1 MIKISALQRAGQM
14 MVWGTFGWS
23 LLVMIFA
30 LIPSYEIALGT
41 IVLVGILQ
49 TISLTNMTIM
59 RLNTS
64 SAQMR
69 GRIMGLR
76 ALAVAPH
83 FLGGILAGGVAE
95 HFGAPQ
101 AAMACGVIGMASTLG
116 VAPWVPKRDPRYGVA

>member
-1 MIKISALQRAGQM
+1 MIKLSTLQRAGQM

-23 LLVMIFA
+23 LLVLIFA
-30 LIPSYEIALGT
+30 FIPSYEIALGVI
-41 IVLVGILQ
+41 IVIGVLQ

-59 RLNTS
+59 LLNTS
-64 SAQMR
+64 SAEMR

-101 AAMACGVIGMASTLG
+101 AAIACGVIGMAVTLG
-116 VAPWVPKRDPRYGVA
+116 IAPWVPKRDPTYGAA